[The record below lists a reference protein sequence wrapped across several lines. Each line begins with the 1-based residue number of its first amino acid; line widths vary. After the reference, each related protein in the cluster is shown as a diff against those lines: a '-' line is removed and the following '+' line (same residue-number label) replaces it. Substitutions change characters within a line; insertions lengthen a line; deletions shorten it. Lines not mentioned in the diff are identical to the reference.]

1 MSVLRELAARTHVD
15 ADLAIAARHVL
26 DVVACIGSGATHP
39 LAGKLRGVV
48 PDGVE
53 RDAILAHIDEFDPL
67 HGPSATAPG
76 AVVVPAALHVGAAVG
91 ASGAAVLRAVAAGYE
106 VVVEASL
113 RFGGPAL
120 YAAGWWPTALFGGLG
135 AAAAAALL
143 LDLDEPTTCH
153 ALALAAAPM
162 GGLLSA
168 DILGDAHYLLTGAAA
183 ARGVRAAHA
192 AAAGMTGSATLLDG
206 PAARALGR
214 SPGPA
219 SPAGSHL
226 HGTSLKTWPCA
237 RPLHTALAAFDAL
250 GVLPEADEVVRI
262 DLPSAAL
269 AFVTAERHPPGP
281 AEAAASAAVA
291 VAGAMAGRARDP
303 RWYRAPARTQPVV
316 LGTSPALD
324 AEFPRRWGA
333 EVTVHGVTRRVLI
346 APGDP
351 DSPLDEAAVRAKAA
365 ALLGPSDP
373 RIDALLDLAAL
384 LYLDAQ

>member
-1 MSVLRELAARTHVD
+1 MSVLRALAARARVD
-15 ADLAIAARHVL
+15 TDLAVAARHVL

-53 RDAILAHIDEFDPL
+53 RDAILAHVDEFDPL

-76 AVVVPAALHVGAAVG
+76 AVVVPAALHVGASVG
-91 ASGAAVLRAVAAGYE
+91 ASGANVLRAVVAGYE
-106 VVVEASL
+106 VLVEAGL

-135 AAAAAALL
+135 AAAAAAVL
-143 LDLDEPTTCH
+143 LDLDEDSTVH

-168 DILGDAHYLLTGAAA
+168 DVLGDAHYLLTGAAA
-183 ARGVRAAHA
+183 ARGVQAAHA
-192 AAAGMTGSATLLDG
+192 AAAGMTGSETLLDG

-219 SPAGSHL
+219 SPIGPAHL
-226 HGTSLKTWPCA
+226 VGTSLKTWPCA
-237 RPLHTALAAFDAL
+237 RPLHTALAAFAAL
-250 GVLPEADEVVRI
+250 GVVPAPDEVVRI
-262 DLPSAAL
+262 DLPTAAL
-269 AFVTAERHPPGP
+269 AFVTADRHPPGP

-291 VAGAMAGRARDP
+291 VAGAMAGQARDP
-303 RWYRAPARTQPVV
+303 RWYRAPSRTHPVV
-316 LGTSPALD
+316 LGANPALD

-333 EVTVHGVTRRVLI
+333 EVTVRGMTRRVLV

-351 DSPLDEAAVRAKAA
+351 DSPLDDAAVRAKAA

-373 RIDALLDLAAL
+373 RIDALLDLAA
-384 LYLDAQ
+384 Q